1 MQIANLLQMK
11 SNIYINYSSLL
22 NHQSSSILYLINLFS
37 EMKVIF
43 FCILVN
49 NVCVIDPL
57 IVQGLLVCPIVL
69 WVQLIQLP

>member
-22 NHQSSSILYLINLFS
+22 NHQSSSILYLVNLFS

-43 FCILVN
+43 FFVS
-49 NVCVIDPL
+49 
-57 IVQGLLVCPIVL
+57 
-69 WVQLIQLP
+69 